1 MQRIGKTKLVLIVGV
16 IVLIL
21 SVILAV
27 ISLYPI
33 NTGEYQ
39 NKVLVNS
46 TFTLSAHETYSQG
59 LGSFRGT
66 ENISVLVQS
75 PTVFARD
82 FSIRSYNGSLFNVS
96 SSSNFSY
103 SFIAGADYYDAVFTG
118 ISADN
123 GKIHFQASFTQPKAI
138 FPYSWLDQPAKIIF
152 VASLIAVILV
162 LLKIILANFSNF
174 NPSKPSLPSISEKTK
189 RYLLFMV
196 VVSLIIW
203 LIILAFNSSS
213 LATFE
218 NWYTDNARHSY
229 TSSLFLKDGFSV
241 FNTPLGKLSDV
252 DNSFYKFVTWS
263 DMPHLYPLGSIF
275 LFLPFG
281 FLLQTGMNAEF
292 VFKLEIVVFLVAA
305 HICLYFFLT
314 RYLKK
319 DFGNE
324 TRLKNAS
331 RKEQVMTWVKA
342 SGFYIIYV
350 SLVIYA
356 ADGMFDAVPFLFSL
370 FALFM
375 FMEER
380 YDIFFLLVA
389 ISIFFKY
396 QAGIFLLPLIIV
408 GIIMLIRKNKL
419 RDLLKNKPV
428 IGGLVLAI
436 ISLFT
441 AWLSAPFL
449 FFIGPQFIMNGI
461 NAFSI
466 NTQIPWVMQATWIL
480 LTLAVTLAYA
490 LYMLKKNSLLSILAV
505 FLLLPSFMLPYFQ
518 NWYIPYIFIYVLIP
532 QRKKELE
539 VTIIWLIFMV
549 LVLSFGGTAF
559 NPLQILNV
567 IKTMFHI

>member
-1 MQRIGKTKLVLIVGV
+1 MQRIGKIKLVLFLGI
-16 IVLIL
+16 IVLVL
-21 SVILAV
+21 SLVLAV

-46 TFTLSAHETYSQG
+46 TFTLSPHETYSQG
-59 LGSFRGT
+59 LGSFRGS

-75 PTVFARD
+75 PTVFARN

-96 SSSNFSY
+96 SSSNISY
-103 SFIAGADYYDAVFTG
+103 NFTAGADFYDAVFTG
-118 ISADN
+118 VSADN
-123 GKIHFQASFTQPKAI
+123 GTIHFQASFTQPKAI
-138 FPYSWLDQPAKIIF
+138 FPYSWLNQPAKIFF
-152 VASLIAVILV
+152 VASLVVVILGI
-162 LLKIILANFSNF
+162 LKIILSTFSNF
-174 NPSKPSLPSISEKTK
+174 KPNKPALPSVSKKTK
-189 RYLLFMV
+189 RYLMFMV
-196 VVSLIIW
+196 VISLIIW
-203 LIILAFNSSS
+203 LVILAFNSSS

-281 FLLQTGMNAEF
+281 FLLQNGVNAEF

-319 DFGNE
+319 DFGSE

-331 RKEQVMTWVKA
+331 RREQAMTWVKA
-342 SGFYIIYV
+342 GGFYILYV

-356 ADGMFDAVPFLFSL
+356 ADGMFDAIPFLFSL

-389 ISIFFKY
+389 VSIFFKY
-396 QAGIFLLPLIIV
+396 QAGIFLLPLIII
-408 GIIMLIRKNKL
+408 GIIMLIQKNKL
-419 RDLLKNKPV
+419 GELLKNKAV
-428 IGGLVLAI
+428 IGGIGLAI

-466 NTQIPWVMQATWIL
+466 NSQIPWGMQATWIL

-490 LYMLKKNSLLSILAV
+490 LYMLKKNSLLSIMAV

-518 NWYIPYIFIYVLIP
+518 NWYLPYIFVYVLIP

-559 NPLQILNV
+559 NPVQILNV
-567 IKTMFHI
+567 MKTMFHI